1 MSMVANILDCIE
13 RDVLDSKK
21 LVESRVSIQATLED
35 TIDYLTKDNL
45 ILMVLSS
52 DGRFI
57 REVDVHFFLIVG
69 SIEGKRV

>member
-1 MSMVANILDCIE
+1 MFAIKSESHMNMVANILDCIE

-45 ILMVLSS
+45 ILMVLC
-52 DGRFI
+52 
-57 REVDVHFFLIVG
+57 
-69 SIEGKRV
+69 K